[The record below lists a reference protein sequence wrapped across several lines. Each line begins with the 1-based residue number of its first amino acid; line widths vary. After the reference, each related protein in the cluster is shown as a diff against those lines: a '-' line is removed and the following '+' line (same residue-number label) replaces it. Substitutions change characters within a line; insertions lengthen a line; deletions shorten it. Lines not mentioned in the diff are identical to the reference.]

1 MWQDTKNHLKSV
13 TLVLVSWS
21 DDSQETFVFGNIYQA
36 QNHTFENTKTIK
48 AYENPNK
55 TVKGFF

>member
-1 MWQDTKNHLKSV
+1 M
-13 TLVLVSWS
+13 LVLISWS
-21 DDSQETFVFGNIYQA
+21 DDSQETFVFGKIYQA
-36 QNHTFENTKTIK
+36 QNHNFNNTKTIK